1 MTCWMAREGARAGE
15 QVLLLTVEERS
26 QPLSGT
32 GLAVLALENEAGFSL
47 TQGPHSLCIFV

>member
-15 QVLLLTVEERS
+15 RVLLLTVEERS

-47 TQGPHSLCIFV
+47 PQGPHSLCVFV